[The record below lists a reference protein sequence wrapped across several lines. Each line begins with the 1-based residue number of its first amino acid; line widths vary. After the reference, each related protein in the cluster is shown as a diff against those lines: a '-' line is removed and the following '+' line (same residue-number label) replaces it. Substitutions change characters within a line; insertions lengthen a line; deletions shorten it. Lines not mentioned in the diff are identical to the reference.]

1 MKPLHLGFPTS
12 RPAPGAQT
20 TCPQLPSS
28 PPAKP
33 PLLPLGAKQPS
44 RPPTLLTHPPTK
56 ITNVM
61 VTAHIL
67 TIVTAIL
74 IPCVVLTWLC
84 CLAYCFVK
92 NLQGKLDPGRQ
103 QQNTA
108 VTVVVAPSAAPSA
121 LFTRSRPPS
130 SRVDATYAPV
140 TSHLASSMT
149 LSDFLKSGDLNLNDS
164 LGPRY
169 YPPEPVSRDV
179 ARLQETTPQDQMFP
193 SPMAPLEPPWPHLP
207 PINSHKQ
214 KPSSSFSS
222 RVNHLS
228 SQILNLPRQQDG
240 E

>member
-1 MKPLHLGFPTS
+1 M
-12 RPAPGAQT
+12 
-20 TCPQLPSS
+20 
-28 PPAKP
+28 
-33 PLLPLGAKQPS
+33 
-44 RPPTLLTHPPTK
+44 LTHPPTK

-103 QQNTA
+103 QQQNTA

-149 LSDFLKSGDLNLNDS
+149 LSDFLKSGDINLNDS